1 MIAFYGCIGVA
12 LLLFVVLFLLGSG
25 SAREELD
32 VAGADSPDRREAP
45 CPADVVKQIFS
56 PQDLNFVVRERS
68 PRLQRFFVSE
78 RRRVAIGWIRHTS
91 AQLSRA
97 IQLHVRA
104 AREAEDL
111 EAYTEAKV
119 LFQYVQLRC
128 VCGLLLLSA
137 ILVRPSL
144 LQEIAVYASELSHR
158 LDFSQAK
165 MEALPRA
172 VPVRMRTNQRV

>member
-12 LLLFVVLFLLGSG
+12 LLLFVLLFLLGSG
-25 SAREELD
+25 SAKDELD
-32 VAGADSPDRREAP
+32 VAGGDSPDRREAS
-45 CPADVVKQIFS
+45 CPAGVVKQIFS
-56 PQDLNFVVRERS
+56 PQDLDFVARERS
-68 PRLQRFFVSE
+68 LRLQRFFVSE
-78 RRRVAIGWIRHTS
+78 RRRIAMRWIRRTS
-91 AQLSRA
+91 AELSRA
-97 IQLHVRA
+97 IQLHVRS

-144 LQEIAVYASELSHR
+144 LQEIAVYASALSHR
-158 LDFSQAK
+158 LDFSRTK
-165 MEALPRA
+165 LEGRRA
-172 VPVRMRTNQRV
+172 VPVRMRGNQRV